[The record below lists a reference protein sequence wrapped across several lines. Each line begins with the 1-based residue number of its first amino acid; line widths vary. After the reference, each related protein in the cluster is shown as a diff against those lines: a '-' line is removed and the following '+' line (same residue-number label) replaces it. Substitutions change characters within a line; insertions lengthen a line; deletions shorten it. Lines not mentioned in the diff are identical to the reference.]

1 MFLNYH
7 LLERLFEKNLE
18 KWKDKPNR
26 KPLIVR
32 GARQVGKSYTITQF
46 GKTAFEGHIH
56 TIDLEKHPE
65 WHGVFL
71 RNLDPVR
78 IINEFEIILNKKITP
93 GHDLLFFDEIQACPK
108 ALMALRYFYETLP
121 EMHVIAAGSLLEFA
135 MKEISFPVGRV
146 NLMNMAPMNF
156 YEFLLATGKERMARI
171 ICSRPEKL
179 AETIHSELLELLRQ
193 YMFIGGMPECIK
205 QWACSGSMADV
216 FAIQTDLTATYR
228 EDFSKYAPHADKRA
242 LNHALTAI
250 SKNVGHQ
257 IKYAHLS
264 DEFTGPTN
272 KKAFDLLQL
281 AKVVHKVCAASPA
294 SLPLGASASEKK
306 FKALMIDIGLMNSLN
321 GLRSGLEYGKEDL
334 LSIYSGALA
343 EQFVG
348 QEFISADRETP
359 CYWSREAKSSSA
371 EVDYLIVREYKI
383 YPVEVKGGASGKL
396 RSMHLLLQSFSNIEQ
411 GFVLS
416 TAPYG
421 ALPDQKL
428 TFLPLYYAFGLMT
441 NNDDQ

>member
-1 MFLNYH
+1 M
-7 LLERLFEKNLE
+7 ERLFEKNLE
-18 KWKDKPNR
+18 KWKDSQNR

-32 GARQVGKSYTITQF
+32 GARQIGKSYTITQF
-46 GKTAFEGHIH
+46 GKTAFSGSIH
-56 TIDLEKHPE
+56 TVDLEKHPE
-65 WHGVFL
+65 WHQIFL

-78 IINEFEIILNKKITP
+78 ILNELEIILNKKISP
-93 GHDLLFFDEIQACPK
+93 ADDLLFFDEIQACPR
-108 ALMALRYFYETLP
+108 ALMSLRYFYESMP
-121 EMHVIAAGSLLEFA
+121 ELHLISAGSLLEFA

-156 YEFLLATGKERMARI
+156 YEFLLATGKERMAEI

-179 AETIHSELLELLRQ
+179 AETIHSELLESLRQ

-205 QWACSGSMADV
+205 HWADSGSMADV

-228 EDFSKYAPHADKRA
+228 QDFSKYAPYADKLA
-242 LNHALTAI
+242 LNHALTSIAR
-250 SKNVGHQ
+250 NVGHQ
-257 IKYAHLS
+257 IKFTRLS

-294 SLPLGASASEKK
+294 SLPLGASASERK
-306 FKALMIDIGLMNSLN
+306 FKALMVDIGLMNSLN
-321 GLRSGLEYGKEDL
+321 GLRSGLEYGKHDL
-334 LSIYSGALA
+334 LSIYNGALA

-371 EVDYLIVREYKI
+371 EVDYLIVRENKI
-383 YPVEVKGGASGKL
+383 CPVEVKGGASGKL
-396 RSMHLLLQSFSNIEQ
+396 RSMHLLLQSFPNIEQ
-411 GFVLS
+411 GYVLS
-416 TAPYG
+416 AAPYG
-421 ALPDQKL
+421 ALPDQKM
-428 TFLPLYYAFGLMT
+428 TFIPLYYAFGLMT
-441 NNDDQ
+441 NNYDH